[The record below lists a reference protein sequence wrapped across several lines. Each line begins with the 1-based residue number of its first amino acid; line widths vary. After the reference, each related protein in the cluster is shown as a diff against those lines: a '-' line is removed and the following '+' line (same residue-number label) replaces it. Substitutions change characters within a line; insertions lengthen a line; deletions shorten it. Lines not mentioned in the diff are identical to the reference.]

1 MKTLDLRHPVSPE
14 LLNSKYYFQSLLE
27 QALVCGL
34 LSGEEVLKIQADLLF
49 VLARQANKWN
59 KGRSSSMPTEKAQDI
74 MESICFVIGL
84 RLKSCD
90 SPEQA
95 VDILKTEP
103 LGTIFEN
110 GMKRV
115 QRKIV
120 VSKHLQKYILSHLFA
135 TPNEFY
141 YSTIAEGISGFFKLY
156 RPEYAAHEIHI
167 TADYPVLLGRP
178 ELNGIEFIEQ
188 YLRCIDAENAFCTC
202 FDARKIH
209 HLLCGLMIDYKSV
222 PMNLFE
228 PVVLSALGLVTVE
241 KNPMGLDLD
250 KKDLHI
256 LQQHFLE
263 QSVQEIGECLKEA
276 LYQLNQIINL
286 SQTSLN
292 YALLCIPK
300 LAAAIQNAVNLK
312 TLDKVFLIPNR
323 KC

>member
-156 RPEYAAHEIHI
+156 RPEYEAHEIHI

-241 KNPMGLDLD
+241 KNPMG
-250 KKDLHI
+250 
-256 LQQHFLE
+256 
-263 QSVQEIGECLKEA
+263 
-276 LYQLNQIINL
+276 
-286 SQTSLN
+286 
-292 YALLCIPK
+292 
-300 LAAAIQNAVNLK
+300 
-312 TLDKVFLIPNR
+312 
-323 KC
+323 